1 MIEWAAFWLGSF
13 TYWTICEILKYK
25 SKKELYPKTLKLYSI
40 YLPDGKFEGFFTNK
54 DNLEEYYH
62 ALKKRYSRHF
72 NGQPCLIKIELDNKD
87 YNHQNYVSSLFP
99 EIIEKL
105 EM

>member
-1 MIEWAAFWLGSF
+1 MIEWVAFWLGLF
-13 TYWTICEILKYK
+13 TYWTTCEILKYK
-25 SKKELYPKTLKLYSI
+25 SKKELYSKTLKLYSI
-40 YLPDGKFEGFFTNK
+40 HLKDGKFEGFFTNK
-54 DNLEEYYH
+54 DNLEEYYS
-62 ALKKRYSRHF
+62 AMKKRYSHF

-87 YNHQNYVSSLFP
+87 YNHSDRISSLFP

>member
-1 MIEWAAFWLGSF
+1 MIEWAAFWLGLF

-25 SKKELYPKTLKLYSI
+25 SKKELYSKTLKLYSI

-54 DNLEEYYH
+54 NNLEEYYH